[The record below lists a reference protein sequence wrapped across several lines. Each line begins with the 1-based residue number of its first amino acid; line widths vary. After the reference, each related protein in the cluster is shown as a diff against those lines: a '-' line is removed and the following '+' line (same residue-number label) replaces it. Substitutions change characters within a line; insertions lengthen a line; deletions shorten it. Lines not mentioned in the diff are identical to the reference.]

1 MEYIILIL
9 LIILIVISV
18 INFKTSKNEHK
29 NHDKENLEI
38 LQSEIIKKDEKIKNL
53 EEDIKILDAKMISF
67 EQIKTEKIQV
77 YEKLKIIEQEK
88 NNLKNEVNKL
98 LNNEESRNET
108 LRKSI
113 ASTNTLQQNL
123 QTEIARVNDER
134 VEKEKELQEKMKKS
148 WGEHEKDV
156 QRYIQLICNNHVI
169 KYIGQEDFPHPRNKP
184 DNCIEIMDQL
194 IIFDAKSPANNDL
207 SNFPKYI
214 KDQTENLKKYAK
226 HENVKKDLFLV
237 IPSNTLSVIKQY
249 TYNIGDYNVNI
260 ITKDSLEPIILSLK
274 KIEEYEFADK
284 LSPEERDNICR
295 IIGKFAHTTKRRI
308 QIDQFFA
315 NEFLDTLS
323 KTGSLLPRE
332 ILESVIQFEN
342 AEKLNPPMEK
352 RKKQILTKD
361 LKNQSEK
368 IKKEIELRE
377 IPEIEANLE
386 FKKNEK

>member
-1 MEYIILIL
+1 MEILIL
-9 LIILIVISV
+9 IFLVILIVINLKNNTKNDDK
-18 INFKTSKNEHK
+18 INKDNIEKSQNELIQKNE
-29 NHDKENLEI
+29 
-38 LQSEIIKKDEKIKNL
+38 KINNL
-53 EEDIKILDAKMISF
+53 EEDIKILNAKMISF
-67 EQIKTEKIQV
+67 EQLKTEKTQIS
-77 YEKLKIIEQEK
+77 ERLNLIEQER
-88 NNLKNEVNKL
+88 NNLKNEINKL
-98 LNNEESRNET
+98 ISNEENRNET

-113 ASTNTLQQNL
+113 ESTNTLQKNL
-123 QTEIARVNDER
+123 QLEIARVNDER
-134 VEKEKELQEKMKKS
+134 VEKEKEIQEKMKRN
-148 WGEHEKDV
+148 WGDHEKDV
-156 QRYIQLICNNHVI
+156 QRQIQLICNNHII
-169 KYIGQEDFPHPRNKP
+169 KYIGQEDFPHSRNKP

-194 IIFDAKSPANNDL
+194 IIFDAKSPANDDL
-207 SNFPKYI
+207 SNFSKYI

-226 HENVKKDLFLV
+226 HDNVKKDLFLV
-237 IPSNTLSVIKQY
+237 IPSNTLPVINQY
-249 TYNIGDYNVNI
+249 SYNIGDYNVYV
-260 ITKDSLEPIILSLK
+260 ITKDSLEPIIISLK
-274 KIEEYEFADK
+274 KIEEYEFAEK

-361 LKNQSEK
+361 LKIQSDK

-377 IPEIEANLE
+377 IPDIEANIE
-386 FKKNEK
+386 FKDEKR

>member
-1 MEYIILIL
+1 MEILIL
-9 LIILIVISV
+9 IFLVILIVINLKNNTKNDDK
-18 INFKTSKNEHK
+18 INKDNIEKSQNELIQKNE
-29 NHDKENLEI
+29 
-38 LQSEIIKKDEKIKNL
+38 KINNL
-53 EEDIKILDAKMISF
+53 EEDIKILNAKMISF
-67 EQIKTEKIQV
+67 EQLKTEKTQIS
-77 YEKLKIIEQEK
+77 ERLNLIEQER
-88 NNLKNEVNKL
+88 NNLKNEINKL
-98 LNNEESRNET
+98 ISNEENRNET

-113 ASTNTLQQNL
+113 ESTNTLQKNL
-123 QTEIARVNDER
+123 QLEIARVNDER
-134 VEKEKELQEKMKKS
+134 VEKEKEIQEKMKRN
-148 WGEHEKDV
+148 WGDHEKDV
-156 QRYIQLICNNHVI
+156 QRQIQLICNNHII
-169 KYIGQEDFPHPRNKP
+169 KYIGQEDFPHSRNKP

-226 HENVKKDLFLV
+226 HDNVKKDLFLV
-237 IPSNTLSVIKQY
+237 IPSNTLAVINQY
-249 TYNIGDYNVNI
+249 SYNIGDYNVYV
-260 ITKDSLEPIILSLK
+260 ITKDSLEPIIISLK
-274 KIEEYEFADK
+274 KIEEYEFAEK

-361 LKNQSEK
+361 LKIQSDK

-377 IPEIEANLE
+377 IPDIEANIE
-386 FKKNEK
+386 FKDEKR